1 MLCFLKNIINI
12 YITNFNKKKMRILVT
27 KQGNIIIQEIDDT
40 MPFYTQNLNST
51 SRFRGYST
59 DYAIKK
65 SKYSKFDSFY
75 GTNTFKQNSNRKK
88 YRNLEDTE
96 ITKEEMQT
104 AKQIKLN
111 EHKITF
117 PKQFAEKYESDIMN
131 MKSNNII
138 NSSNNTLPPLGN
150 NNINFNKDNESP
162 SPRKSPENKNSD
174 KNGKSILKQEKYLTL
189 KEIIPNH
196 SLYQMKK
203 KILKDRLIRDRA
215 TFITENDFRTS
226 YQPISDLQKF
236 NNILQTSTVN
246 SNKSNLIRYLNEKK
260 IAPLTIKI
268 LANQDVDKISKI
280 NKICQTIFSNQDKEK
295 LFNEIVKNK
304 AKQKI
309 NNTKKEFQSTIK
321 GLGDYMIE
329 AKEKLQKY
337 EKKIDEKEKYREHFN
352 DIIMH
357 HWLKRD
363 LERFN
368 KKSTPKPKYMDTFI
382 DANDEENSKK

>member
-1 MLCFLKNIINI
+1 
-12 YITNFNKKKMRILVT
+12 MRILVT

-150 NNINFNKDNESP
+150 NNINFYKDNESP

-304 AKQKI
+304 ATQRI
-309 NNTKKEFQSTIK
+309 NTTKKELQTGINNI
-321 GLGDYMIE
+321 GDEINSIQ
-329 AKEKLQKY
+329 EKLKKY
-337 EKKIDEKEKYREHFN
+337 DKKVDNKEKYREHFN
-352 DIIMH
+352 DMVIH
-357 HWLKRD
+357 YWLKRD

-368 KKSTPKPKYMDTFI
+368 KKSTPKPTYLRTFFEG
-382 DANDEENSKK
+382 DESENSKK

>member
-1 MLCFLKNIINI
+1 
-12 YITNFNKKKMRILVT
+12 MRILVT

-117 PKQFAEKYESDIMN
+117 PKQFAEKYESDILN
-131 MKSNNII
+131 ANNNNII
-138 NSSNNTLPPLGN
+138 NSSNNVLPSLTN
-150 NNINFNKDNESP
+150 NNMNSNTEKDFQSP
-162 SPRKSPENKNSD
+162 LKSKISNVNNTSSNSF
-174 KNGKSILKQEKYLTL
+174 LKQEKYLSL
-189 KEIIPNH
+189 KEIIPVP

-203 KILKDRLIRDRA
+203 RILKDRKIRDRA
-215 TFITENDFRTS
+215 TVITENDFRSS
-226 YQPISDLQKF
+226 YEPETDLQKF
-236 NNILQTSTVN
+236 NNILQTSRVN

-260 IAPLTIKI
+260 IAPLTVKI
-268 LANQDVDKISKI
+268 LANTDVDKISKI
-280 NKICQTIFSNQDKEK
+280 NKICQTIFSNQEKDK

-304 AKQKI
+304 AKQRI
-309 NNTKKEFQSTIK
+309 NNTKKEFQSTIT
-321 GLGDYMIE
+321 GLGSNMNE
-329 AKEKLQKY
+329 AKDKLKKY
-337 EKKIDEKEKYREHFN
+337 EKRIDEK
-352 DIIMH
+352 
-357 HWLKRD
+357 
-363 LERFN
+363 
-368 KKSTPKPKYMDTFI
+368 
-382 DANDEENSKK
+382 

>member
-1 MLCFLKNIINI
+1 MG
-12 YITNFNKKKMRILVT
+12 
-27 KQGNIIIQEIDDT
+27 KQV
-40 MPFYTQNLNST
+40 
-51 SRFRGYST
+51 YS
-59 DYAIKK
+59 
-65 SKYSKFDSFY
+65 
-75 GTNTFKQNSNRKK
+75 
-88 YRNLEDTE
+88 
-96 ITKEEMQT
+96 
-104 AKQIKLN
+104 
-111 EHKITF
+111 
-117 PKQFAEKYESDIMN
+117 
-131 MKSNNII
+131 
-138 NSSNNTLPPLGN
+138 
-150 NNINFNKDNESP
+150 
-162 SPRKSPENKNSD
+162 ENKNSD

-189 KEIIPNH
+189 KEIIPNN

-309 NNTKKEFQSTIK
+309 NNTKKEFQSTIT
-321 GLGDYMIE
+321 GLGSNMNE
-329 AKEKLQKY
+329 AKDKLKKLLMKEGKAKLEYFNKRIQEMKILNNSKIRNKNKY
-337 EKKIDEKEKYREHFN
+337 KQIILKKKIW
-352 DIIMH
+352 I
-357 HWLKRD
+357 KRRN
-363 LERFN
+363 LI
-368 KKSTPKPKYMDTFI
+368 KKMNLI
-382 DANDEENSKK
+382 KKKNLIKKRKKKKLT